1 MCSLSLVLFLFI
13 LELPSGD
20 YCCPIISSCCE
31 FNDYFFANLEALSY
45 SFGGPVIFGFIVAAL
60 LLTIVLMCCCCC
72 CCCCCRK
79 STAGVGFS
87 SAWPLPR
94 EHFGF
99 SSAWPLP
106 REHFGFSSAWKLQ
119 KAFDDKMPIFLSFFF
134 AKTTY
139 FSECIKKTI
148 DFCCNTRRVYEHRQD
163 VMARSYKFA
172 VCKQLKITIYERF
185 ALNIIIG

>member
-1 MCSLSLVLFLFI
+1 MYQIQAATNILAEAQKI
-13 LELPSGD
+13 LEDSQTLMTCQNNDQCPDVASTITQAFDEFIVKGD

-87 SAWPLPR
+87 SA
-94 EHFGF
+94 
-99 SSAWPLP
+99 
-106 REHFGFSSAWKLQ
+106 
-119 KAFDDKMPIFLSFFF
+119 
-134 AKTTY
+134 
-139 FSECIKKTI
+139 
-148 DFCCNTRRVYEHRQD
+148 
-163 VMARSYKFA
+163 
-172 VCKQLKITIYERF
+172 
-185 ALNIIIG
+185 